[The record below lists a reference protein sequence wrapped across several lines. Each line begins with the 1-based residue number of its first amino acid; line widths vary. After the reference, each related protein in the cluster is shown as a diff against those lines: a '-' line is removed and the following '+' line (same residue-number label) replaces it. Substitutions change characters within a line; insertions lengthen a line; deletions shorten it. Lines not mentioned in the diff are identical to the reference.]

1 MPGPRTESSSVSM
14 NERPVPKGWTA
25 AQHRAFSPD
34 QSLDLSQAI
43 AEADRCLQ
51 CFDPPCQRQCPAS
64 IAIPRFI
71 RMIRSRNL
79 RGAAEVVRSA
89 NPLAN
94 SCGVACPEEQYCAGA
109 CTRGKIDDA
118 LRIRQLH
125 QFVTSQEERL
135 KPRPASL
142 KARQGKRVAVVGGGP
157 AGMACAFELRRRGIA
172 VVIYEARKQAGG
184 VLTHSIPLYRFGRDT
199 FSRDAQWILSPAPTA
214 GRARRKAASI
224 EIKTGKP
231 MDSFEKLSRTFDA
244 VFVSP
249 GASAHHIPL
258 KGCDLRGV
266 STAVEF
272 LETCR
277 RRRYRN
283 RVGNRVVVIGGGNV
297 AVDAAL
303 AAVRCGLERLQCS
316 SVEQPQ
322 VHLAYR
328 RSRLE
333 MPAWDREI
341 REAEEAGVHL
351 HLLAAPLEILGHRGR
366 ASGLRLQQVKLSVLD
381 ATGRRTPVPIPGTEF
396 ELPCDQILLATG
408 MGLDAI
414 VRKLPCTRTGWL
426 RSHPRTGLVR
436 GNIYAG
442 GDATGSD
449 QSIVAAVRDGKSAA
463 EAIARRLGRD
473 V

>member
-1 MPGPRTESSSVSM
+1 MS
-14 NERPVPKGWTA
+14 ERPVPKGWTN
-25 AQHRAFSPD
+25 AQYRAFSPEEPY
-34 QSLDLSQAI
+34 DLSQAL

-125 QFVTSQEERL
+125 RFVTLQEERA
-135 KPRPASL
+135 KPRPASP
-142 KARQGKRVAVVGGGP
+142 KARQEKRVAVVGGGP

-184 VLTHSIPLYRFGRDT
+184 VLTHSIPLYRFGSDT
-199 FSRDAQWILSPAPTA
+199 FSRDANWILAPAADA
-214 GRARRKAASI
+214 GRGRRKAATI
-224 EIKTGKP
+224 ELKTSKQ
-231 MDSFEKLSRTFDA
+231 MSSFEKLSRTFDA

-249 GASAHHIPL
+249 GASAHHLPL
-258 KGCDLRGV
+258 KGGDLRGV

-283 RVGNRVVVIGGGNV
+283 RVGGHVVVIGGGNV

-303 AAVRCGLERLQCS
+303 AAVRCGLERLQRSCA
-316 SVEQPQ
+316 EQPQ
-322 VHLAYR
+322 VHVAYR

-351 HLLAAPLEILGHRGR
+351 HLLAAPLEIIGR
-366 ASGLRLQQVKLSVLD
+366 KGRVSGLRLQQVKLSGLD
-381 ATGRRTPVPIPGTEF
+381 ATGRRIPVPLPGTEF
-396 ELPCDQILLATG
+396 ELPCDQVLLATG
-408 MGLDAI
+408 MGLDAL
-414 VRKLPCTRTGWL
+414 VQTLPCTRTGWV

-463 EAIARRLGRD
+463 EAIATRLGRKA
-473 V
+473 